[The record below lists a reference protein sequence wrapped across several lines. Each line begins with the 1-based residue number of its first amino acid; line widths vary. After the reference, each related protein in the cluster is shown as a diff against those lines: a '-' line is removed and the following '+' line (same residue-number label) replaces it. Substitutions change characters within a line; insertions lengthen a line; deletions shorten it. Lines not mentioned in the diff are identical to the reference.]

1 MHTLT
6 KCNKNDSKEYYIY
19 GGNISPENL
28 MLDELWK
35 LSLDSVPF

>member
-6 KCNKNDSKEYYIY
+6 KVGKSDYYIY

-35 LSLDSVPF
+35 LNLDSIPWNSK